1 MTCEWSLTLTGF
13 DSDDDRETIKISLT
27 GEDLG
32 TLVGEAIHAGLMHI
46 GHNAPSPVSVIN
58 DIISQLTD
66 VTVLYQNG
74 AMAVI
79 QQALLRFED
88 DEDIDSTR
96 PKQAM
101 IVAMRRAING
111 EP

>member
-1 MTCEWSLTLTGF
+1 MKWTLSLSKL
-13 DSDDDRETIKISLT
+13 DHDENETMRISLT

-46 GHNAPSPVSVIN
+46 GDNAPSPVSVIC

-66 VTVLYQNG
+66 VTVWYQSG

-79 QQALLRFED
+79 QQALLRFEN
-88 DEDIDSTR
+88 DEDIDSTK

-101 IVAMRRAING
+101 IAAMKKAING